1 VASADAPPFVAPA
14 LDRFARSATVF
25 VITSAFGS
33 APGRAPG
40 LGRPGRRGRASPL
53 EPDDLSREVE
63 RLAGRDA
70 LPSGGR
76 LDPSNPLH
84 VDRAADAL
92 LRRFFELN
100 DPAAFEALARLTWPL
115 LSGAARALTR
125 EAGLAVPAASLVA
138 DHMARLFTDLAPD
151 ARTRAGG
158 SHFLAAAG
166 RAMDADASEKLRAFA
181 ESPGAVLMALDG
193 PADPVDIDALGRL
206 ATASPA
212 AQLAT
217 TAGLAAISAEP
228 GGPRLAGARGSRA
241 SRHAQAL
248 FSTAFH
254 RLDPLQRRAL
264 LARDVDGLA
273 LPEVAEAVKV
283 GNNAVASLLVAAR
296 TRLADELAALLRTYG
311 GRPPGPGGPGGSGGR
326 GGSGKGRRRR

>member
-1 VASADAPPFVAPA
+1 MD
-14 LDRFARSATVF
+14 
-25 VITSAFGS
+25 
-33 APGRAPG
+33 
-40 LGRPGRRGRASPL
+40 
-53 EPDDLSREVE
+53 PDDLSREVE

-70 LPSGGR
+70 LPSDGR

-92 LRRFFELN
+92 LRRFFEAN

-158 SHFLAAAG
+158 AHFLAAAG
-166 RAMDADASEKLRAFA
+166 RGMHADASEKLRAFA
-181 ESPGAVLMALDG
+181 ESPGAVLLALDG
-193 PADPVDIDALGRL
+193 PADPVDVDALGRL

-217 TAGLAAISAEP
+217 TAGLAALSAEP

-264 LARDVDGLA
+264 LARDVDGLS

-296 TRLADELAALLRTYG
+296 TRLADELATLLRTYG
-311 GRPPGPGGPGGSGGR
+311 GRPPDSKRGPGGSGGR